1 MEAKLTYS
9 EAFEQLQ
16 LLVNELENGEISVD
30 LLAQKVQTASE
41 LIKICK
47 EKLVSTELEVNKVL
61 QELGQNSKDP
71 TQKQSDV

>member
-41 LIKICK
+41 LIKK
-47 EKLVSTELEVNKVL
+47 GKYDWFN
-61 QELGQNSKDP
+61 G
-71 TQKQSDV
+71 